1 MTTSKKIGIWMD
13 SESAHFMEFTD
24 EPKQDAEIE
33 STFTH
38 EAKEISLGKNE
49 NIMHNKEQ
57 HQQADYYKRLGEVIK
72 NYDEVLLFGP
82 TNAKAELVNLLK
94 TDHHFDNIKIEVMST
109 EKMTENQLH
118 AFVKDH
124 FSKTSH

>member
-13 SESAHFMEFTD
+13 SESAHFVELTD
-24 EPKQDAEIE
+24 ETKQDAEIE

-38 EAKEISLGKNE
+38 EAKGISLGKNE

-72 NYDEVLLFGP
+72 NYDEVLLLGP
-82 TNAKAELVNLLK
+82 THAKAELVNILK
-94 TDHHFDNIKIEVMST
+94 EDHHFDKIKIEVRQAD
-109 EKMTENQLH
+109 KMTENQLH
-118 AFVKDH
+118 AFVKEH
-124 FSKTSH
+124 FSKH

>member
-1 MTTSKKIGIWMD
+1 MD
-13 SESAHFMEFTD
+13 SESAHFMEYSD
-24 EPKQDAEIE
+24 EPAQDAAVE
-33 STFTH
+33 SSFTH
-38 EAKEISLGKNE
+38 QVKEVSLGKNE

-82 TNAKAELVNLLK
+82 TNAKAELVNILK
-94 TDHHFDNIKIEVMST
+94 EDHHFDNVKIDVMSA

-118 AFVKDH
+118 AFVKAH
-124 FSKTSH
+124 FSKN

>member
-1 MTTSKKIGIWMD
+1 MD
-13 SESAHFMEFTD
+13 SESAHFMEFAD
-24 EPKQDAEIE
+24 APAQDNVIE

-38 EAKEISLGKNE
+38 EVKEVSLGKNE

-82 TNAKAELVNLLK
+82 TNAKAELVNILK
-94 TDHHFDNIKIEVMST
+94 DDHHFDKIKIEVMQAD
-109 EKMTENQLH
+109 KMTENQLH
-118 AFVKDH
+118 AFVKNH
-124 FSKTSH
+124 FSKN

>member
-1 MTTSKKIGIWMD
+1 MD
-13 SESAHFMEFTD
+13 SESAHFMEFSD
-24 EPKQDAEIE
+24 EPKQEAEIE

-38 EAKEISLGKNE
+38 EVKQVSLGKNE

-82 TNAKAELVNLLK
+82 SNAKSELVNTLK
-94 TDHHFDNIKIEVMST
+94 SDHHFDKIKIEVMSA

-118 AFVKDH
+118 AFVKDY
-124 FSKTSH
+124 FSNNTH

>member
-13 SESAHFMEFTD
+13 SESAHFVELTD
-24 EPKQDAEIE
+24 ETKQDAEIE

-38 EAKEISLGKNE
+38 EAKGISLGKNE

-72 NYDEVLLFGP
+72 NYDEVLLLGP
-82 TNAKAELVNLLK
+82 THSKAELVNILK
-94 TDHHFDNIKIEVMST
+94 EDHHFDKIKIEVRQAD
-109 EKMTENQLH
+109 KMTENQLY
-118 AFVKDH
+118 AFVKNH
-124 FSKTSH
+124 FSKN